1 MEQELL
7 KNIRGGYLRMSKGQK
22 RIADYILS
30 DYDKVAFMTASRLGN
45 HVGVSESTVV
55 RFATA
60 LGFQGYP
67 QLQKALQEIVRERL
81 TSVQRIELTGSIDR
95 SQVLHKV
102 LKADL
107 SNLRQTLEQLDVTAF
122 DNVVESLC
130 KAKTI
135 YILGLRSSAPVAH
148 FLAYNLS
155 FIFPNVRKVDTDTSG
170 VFEQLM
176 RVEKGDMVLAISY
189 PRYSKRTVD
198 GVHFAR
204 ERGVHVACMT
214 DGLRSPIAKLAQDCL
229 FTSVN
234 ISSFVDSL
242 VAPMAVATALVVAA
256 GLRNKDAT
264 AKYFEQLE
272 QVWNQYHVYVDREHL

>member
-148 FLAYNLS
+148 FFGIQS
-155 FIFPNVRKVDTDTSG
+155 
-170 VFEQLM
+170 QL
-176 RVEKGDMVLAISY
+176 Y
-189 PRYSKRTVD
+189 FSKCSQGGYRHQRCV
-198 GVHFAR
+198 
-204 ERGVHVACMT
+204 
-214 DGLRSPIAKLAQDCL
+214 
-229 FTSVN
+229 
-234 ISSFVDSL
+234 
-242 VAPMAVATALVVAA
+242 
-256 GLRNKDAT
+256 
-264 AKYFEQLE
+264 
-272 QVWNQYHVYVDREHL
+272 